1 MCDDNLDDDNLDSF
15 DAEGVVTLRGVPGQM
30 ARPPSSYALVDPNQR
45 LPLLQ
50 VVLKRPPGAIVVAGD
65 WQRLKVWMWGVWHD
79 RANEQIQKGD
89 TVRIVA
95 GLLEADPDAQPGE
108 YGFRLVLPPR
118 GAAEDTSLHITG
130 PRGPDHT
137 SEATITER
145 RLATSR
151 TANSASLLALGAA
164 AAGPAAAG
172 QGKKRARDNKKA
184 REYSYLQ
191 IRALPERS
199 SAAQQDL
206 CFFGVVSDYTLPCA
220 TLGTDMKSTL
230 HLVDETCSAPGQQL
244 VLNFFKAHPK
254 PPGVGAVLRFHRVS
268 AEGEVDGVRHA
279 KAIHARGQTLT
290 HWVVGDL
297 GEGGE
302 GGEGAKSSEAVTWL
316 ASDSSRVAQLQA
328 WGRGALSGS
337 SLGGF
342 RVPPLSLAQAM
353 AAAAAS
359 GHSGHVDSIDLLV
372 RLGPMLSRAEEA
384 AAAPRQHGLGG
395 SAEQLALC
403 PLHDAATAA
412 ATAAAAAAPTAASGQ
427 GQGAPLLQAAAA
439 ALLLDSAMSPL
450 PAQLLLA
457 HLRATSLASQ
467 LASANAAPQRNDKF
481 SADFGGG
488 WVRLRNVRL
497 QPCRPHASHGGVAAS
512 GMIVVFGAR
521 SSAQR
526 LPGWHAAV
534 TRLAGPAAAPP
545 AAHPLGSPDAISSF
559 ASSVEDPIS
568 AFSSPGNSQANAGT
582 PTAAP
587 SAGAP
592 PPLFARAP
600 GQQACKYGLGCYR
613 KHLAH
618 WRAFDHPANHPFLS
632 TPAAEAS
639 SSAPPC
645 HDAGRPSPPLL
656 ID

>member
-1 MCDDNLDDDNLDSF
+1 MEDDDNLNLDSF
-15 DAEGVVTLRGVPGQM
+15 DAEGVVTLRAVPQTM
-30 ARPPSSYALVDPNQR
+30 RPPSSYALVDPNQR

-65 WQRLKVWMWGVWHD
+65 WRRLKVWMWGVWHD
-79 RANEQIQKGD
+79 RANESIQKGD
-89 TVRIVA
+89 TVRVVA

-118 GAAEDTSLHITG
+118 GAAADTSLHITG

-137 SEATITER
+137 FEATITEKG
-145 RLATSR
+145 LSSSR
-151 TANSASLLALGAA
+151 TANAASLAPGA

-172 QGKKRARDNKKA
+172 QGKKRPRDKKA

-230 HLVDETCSAPGQQL
+230 HLVDESCSAPGQQL

-297 GEGGE
+297 GEDGE

-328 WGRGALSGS
+328 WGRAALSGS
-337 SLGGF
+337 LGDF

-359 GHSGHVDSIDLLV
+359 GHSGHADSVDLLV
-372 RLGPMLSRAEEA
+372 RLGPFLSRAEEA
-384 AAAPRQHGLGG
+384 TAAPRQHGLGG
-395 SAEQLALC
+395 SGEQLALC
-403 PLHDAATAA
+403 PLHDAATHHRAA
-412 ATAAAAAAPTAASGQ
+412 AVCRAAPT
-427 GQGAPLLQAAAA
+427 
-439 ALLLDSAMSPL
+439 
-450 PAQLLLA
+450 
-457 HLRATSLASQ
+457 
-467 LASANAAPQRNDKF
+467 
-481 SADFGGG
+481 
-488 WVRLRNVRL
+488 WW
-497 QPCRPHASHGGVAAS
+497 C
-512 GMIVVFGAR
+512 
-521 SSAQR
+521 
-526 LPGWHAAV
+526 
-534 TRLAGPAAAPP
+534 
-545 AAHPLGSPDAISSF
+545 
-559 ASSVEDPIS
+559 
-568 AFSSPGNSQANAGT
+568 
-582 PTAAP
+582 
-587 SAGAP
+587 
-592 PPLFARAP
+592 
-600 GQQACKYGLGCYR
+600 
-613 KHLAH
+613 
-618 WRAFDHPANHPFLS
+618 LS
-632 TPAAEAS
+632 TT
-639 SSAPPC
+639 
-645 HDAGRPSPPLL
+645 R
-656 ID
+656 

>member
-1 MCDDNLDDDNLDSF
+1 MDNLDDDSDNLGCF
-15 DAEGVVTLRGVPGQM
+15 DAEGVVTLRAVPQTM
-30 ARPPSSYALVDPNQR
+30 RPPSSYALVDPNQQ

-79 RANEQIQKGD
+79 RANESIQKGD
-89 TVRIVA
+89 TVRVVA

-118 GAAEDTSLHITG
+118 GAAADTSLHIT
-130 PRGPDHT
+130 RSDHT
-137 SEATITER
+137 FEATITEKGF
-145 RLATSR
+145 ASSR
-151 TANSASLLALGAA
+151 PANSASLAPGA

-172 QGKKRARDNKKA
+172 QGKKRARDKKA
-184 REYSYLQ
+184 REYSYSQ

-297 GEGGE
+297 SEDGES
-302 GGEGAKSSEAVTWL
+302 GEGAKSSEAVTWL

-337 SLGGF
+337 LGGF
-342 RVPPLSLAQAM
+342 RVPPLSLAQAT

-359 GHSGHVDSIDLLV
+359 GHLGHVDSVDLLV
-372 RLGPMLSRAEEA
+372 RLGPFLSRAEEA

-403 PLHDAATAA
+403 PLHDAAPAATA
-412 ATAAAAAAPTAASGQ
+412 ATAAASTAAAP
-427 GQGAPLLQAAAA
+427 APAA
-439 ALLLDSAMSPL
+439 AL
-450 PAQLLLA
+450 
-457 HLRATSLASQ
+457 
-467 LASANAAPQRNDKF
+467 
-481 SADFGGG
+481 G
-488 WVRLRNVRL
+488 
-497 QPCRPHASHGGVAAS
+497 PCRLDGSCAA
-512 GMIVVFGAR
+512 G
-521 SSAQR
+521 
-526 LPGWHAAV
+526 
-534 TRLAGPAAAPP
+534 RLAGG
-545 AAHPLGSPDAISSF
+545 HLVI
-559 ASSVEDPIS
+559 
-568 AFSSPGNSQANAGT
+568 T
-582 PTAAP
+582 P
-587 SAGAP
+587 SAGSHLVITLAAADGCVVVDDGGRVAAGEQ
-592 PPLFARAP
+592 ARPMAQQTASSRQPAP
-600 GQQACKYGLGCYR
+600 GLSSSGLPNERPGWRRLGSVAGRSSEQHQRACFPWIETQPQPRACGLG
-613 KHLAH
+613 L
-618 WRAFDHPANHPFLS
+618 
-632 TPAAEAS
+632 
-639 SSAPPC
+639 
-645 HDAGRPSPPLL
+645 
-656 ID
+656 

>member
-151 TANSASLLALGAA
+151 TANSASLLAPSAA

-372 RLGPMLSRAEEA
+372 RLGPMLSHAEEA
-384 AAAPRQHGLGG
+384 AAAPRQYGLGG

-403 PLHDAATAA
+403 PLHDAAPATAA
-412 ATAAAAAAPTAASGQ
+412 AAAAAAPTAASGQ

-467 LASANAAPQRNDKF
+467 LASANAAPQRNEKF

-526 LPGWHAAV
+526 LPGWHAA
-534 TRLAGPAAAPP
+534 
-545 AAHPLGSPDAISSF
+545 
-559 ASSVEDPIS
+559 
-568 AFSSPGNSQANAGT
+568 
-582 PTAAP
+582 
-587 SAGAP
+587 
-592 PPLFARAP
+592 
-600 GQQACKYGLGCYR
+600 
-613 KHLAH
+613 
-618 WRAFDHPANHPFLS
+618 
-632 TPAAEAS
+632 
-639 SSAPPC
+639 
-645 HDAGRPSPPLL
+645 
-656 ID
+656 